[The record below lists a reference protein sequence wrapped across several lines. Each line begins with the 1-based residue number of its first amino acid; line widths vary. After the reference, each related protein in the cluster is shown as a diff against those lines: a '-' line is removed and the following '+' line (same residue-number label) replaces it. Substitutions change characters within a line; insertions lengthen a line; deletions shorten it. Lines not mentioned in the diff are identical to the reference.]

1 MAVRKKRK
9 TKRRTRY
16 NNTRRQSKRKN
27 KMNHKRSKRSYKKH
41 RITIRRGRLNQAGG
55 AEPELP
61 APKPELPAPEPELP
75 APKPEL
81 PAPKPELPA
90 PKPELPAPKPEWM
103 NYTKEIE
110 MSTDNIDIIFQIMNT
125 ICIFGEGIN
134 GFVKSRIRDDGINK
148 YKVRIYYLDEDKT
161 VHIAIVLYKLLDSTL
176 RVYYICA
183 LRGKGYGYPILYYD
197 LPVNVVTG
205 KWPRTIIIDHP
216 IAGAE
221 SVYKVYGF
229 EYTYGSEMRRVF
241 DSNDMCEG
249 LLTQKD
255 EMIKKTTGTSTAV
268 AAERRALCAA
278 AEAEKAAKLERV
290 DHCKCLSCEGV
301 FETSDSNCPE
311 YCHVCCQGK
320 MRYY

>member
-61 APKPELPAPEPELP
+61 APKPE
-75 APKPEL
+75 
-81 PAPKPELPA
+81 
-90 PKPELPAPKPEWM
+90 WM
-103 NYTKEIE
+103 NYTGEIE
-110 MSTDNIDIIFQIMNT
+110 MSIDNIDSIFQIMNT
-125 ICIFGEGIN
+125 ICIFDEGIR
-134 GFVKSRIRDDGINK
+134 GFVKSKIRDDGIKNK
-148 YKVRIYYLDEDKT
+148 YKVRIYYSDEDKT

-183 LRGKGYGYPILYYD
+183 LRGKGYGYPILCYD

-229 EYTYGSEMRRVF
+229 EYTYGSDMRRVF
-241 DSNDMCEG
+241 DSNDTCKG

-301 FETSDSNCPE
+301 FKKTSGSNCPD
-311 YCHVCCQGK
+311 YCHECQEI
-320 MRYY
+320 MRYH